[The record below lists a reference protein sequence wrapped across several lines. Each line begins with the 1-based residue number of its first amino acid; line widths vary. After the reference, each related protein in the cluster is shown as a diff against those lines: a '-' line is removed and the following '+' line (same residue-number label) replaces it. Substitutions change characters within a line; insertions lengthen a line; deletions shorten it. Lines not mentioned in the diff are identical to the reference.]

1 MMSTVSSSSLQPT
14 ENPPTRSAG
23 LLLFA
28 WFFVGVPL
36 AWGVT
41 QTIIKSMALFH

>member
-1 MMSTVSSSSLQPT
+1 MTAMPRSSGLPKDH
-14 ENPPTRSAG
+14 PPQKMVG
-23 LLLFA
+23 LIIFSWL
-28 WFFVGVPL
+28 FVGVPL

>member
-1 MMSTVSSSSLQPT
+1 MT
-14 ENPPTRSAG
+14 NPPSSPHASEAPSSAG
-23 LLLFA
+23 LLIFSWL
-28 WFFVGVPL
+28 FVGIPL

>member
-1 MMSTVSSSSLQPT
+1 MTTKPRSSAGP
-14 ENPPTRSAG
+14 ENPQPSSAG
-23 LLLFA
+23 LLIFA
-28 WFFVGVPL
+28 WLFVGVPL

>member
-1 MMSTVSSSSLQPT
+1 MTAMPRSSNQPM
-14 ENPPTRSAG
+14 ESPPARSVG

-28 WFFVGVPL
+28 WLYVGVPL

-41 QTIIKSMALFH
+41 QTIMKSMALFH